1 MALCGSLCLRG
12 PRTIPE
18 MGHLSERFAGLS
30 MWSYSLLK
38 LIPGSRSTA
47 RLQGPGPRVWRC
59 CESRYLRGSLPRGHA
74 GHTSTATCA
83 VCLPGTPTRSDP
95 HRRGLGSD
103 SRRCLSLAPG
113 HLPDSQ
119 KEGRC
124 VLSIN
129 YIACTASLGT
139 RIYSQ
144 LLGTEVS
151 RKNSFTEQG

>member
-1 MALCGSLCLRG
+1 MSQATYVDL
-12 PRTIPE
+12 
-18 MGHLSERFAGLS
+18 
-30 MWSYSLLK
+30 
-38 LIPGSRSTA
+38 
-47 RLQGPGPRVWRC
+47 
-59 CESRYLRGSLPRGHA
+59 YLGAMQVTLPQPP
-74 GHTSTATCA
+74 
-83 VCLPGTPTRSDP
+83 VCLPGMPTRSDP

-119 KEGRC
+119 NEGRC
-124 VLSIN
+124 VFSIN